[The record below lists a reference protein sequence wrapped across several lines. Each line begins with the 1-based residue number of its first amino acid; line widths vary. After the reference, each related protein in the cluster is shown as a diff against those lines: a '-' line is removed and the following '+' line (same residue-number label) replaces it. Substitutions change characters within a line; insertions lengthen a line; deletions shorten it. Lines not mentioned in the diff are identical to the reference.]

1 MPIRSLQITPLAWKG
16 RMSEIEQS
24 IRQFA
29 LQNAVLHDGRAEAK
43 NVINKV
49 IGKHPDIKKEMGKW
63 VPAINR
69 IVAEVNSMEPGAQ
82 RAELESTAPELLA
95 KKEAST
101 EPKLRPLDVKE
112 GQQVVMRLA
121 PFPSGAPHIGNLR
134 SFILNDEYVK
144 RYQGKLLLI
153 YDDTIGSDEKAV
165 LLESYD
171 LIQEAMR
178 WLGIEFHEVHYKS
191 DRMELYY
198 EWGRRLLENGSAYA
212 CFCDA
217 ETLRKNREAGVECEH
232 RSRPAEEQL
241 RIWEAMLRG
250 EHGEGSVVI
259 RIKTDMRH
267 KNPAFRDRVLFRI
280 SEKIHP
286 RVGNKYHVWPL
297 LEMTW
302 AADDCTL
309 GMTHVIRGKDLM
321 MEDEMEN
328 LVWQKLGLS
337 PGTQF
342 LHFGML
348 RVEDA
353 KISKSKAYREV
364 TSGEYIG
371 WDDPRT
377 WSVQSLRA
385 RGLVPEAIRRFVLD
399 MGMSLADIST
409 PAENMY
415 AYNRSIL
422 DPNAPRSTFLA
433 DPVQVAISSL
443 PGDLRKVRMPVH
455 PEHPEMGAR
464 ILSASDRVLL
474 ARGDFDSL
482 QGREVRLK
490 DFCNVLLDGEQATF
504 VSIEKKD
511 LPRIT
516 WLNALDPDLVKVTVM
531 MVDGELVE
539 GVGEP
544 NLNGMGIPSVVQFE
558 RFGFVSLSGRGA
570 GGDLRAFFAH
580 K

>member
-1 MPIRSLQITPLAWKG
+1 
-16 RMSEIEQS
+16 MSEIEQS

-49 IGKHPDIKKEMGKW
+49 IGKHPDIKREMGKW
-63 VPAINR
+63 VPMINH
-69 IVAEVNSMEPGAQ
+69 IVAMVNSMDQVAQ
-82 RAELESTAPELLA
+82 RSELECLAPELLA
-95 KKEAST
+95 KKEEPS
-101 EPKLRPLDVKE
+101 EPKLRPLEVKE

-144 RYQGKLLLI
+144 RYDGRLLLI

-165 LLESYD
+165 LVESYD
-171 LIQEAMR
+171 LIKDALL
-178 WLGIEFHEVHYKS
+178 WLGIEVHGTYYKS

-198 EWGRRLLENGSAYA
+198 EWGEKLIQAGSAYA
-212 CFCDA
+212 CFCDP
-217 ETLRKNREAGVECEH
+217 EILRGNREKGIECEH
-232 RSRPAEEQL
+232 RSSPAEVNL
-241 RIWEAMLRG
+241 HVWKGMLKG
-250 EHGEGSVVI
+250 EYREGEVAI
-259 RIKTDMRH
+259 RVKTDMKH

-280 SEKIHP
+280 SGKVHP
-286 RVGNKYHVWPL
+286 RVGKKYHVWPL

-302 AADDCTL
+302 AADDHLL
-309 GMTHVIRGKDLM
+309 GVTHVIRGKDLM
-321 MEDEMEN
+321 MEDEMEH
-328 LVWQKLGLS
+328 LIWQKLGLA

-353 KISKSKAYREV
+353 KISKSKAFKEV

-385 RGLVPEAIRRFVLD
+385 RGFVPEAIRRFILD
-399 MGMSLADIST
+399 MGMSLSDITT

-415 AYNRSIL
+415 AYNRSII
-422 DPNAPRSTFLA
+422 DPTSPRSTFLA
-433 DPVQVAISSL
+433 DPVETAIDGL
-443 PGDLRKVRMPVH
+443 PGDLKEVRMPVH
-455 PEHPEMGAR
+455 PEHPEMGVR
-464 ILSASDRVLL
+464 VLSASDRVLL
-474 ARGDFDSL
+474 TKKDYEAL

-490 DFCNVLLDGEQATF
+490 DFCNVILEGSRARFTSTENR
-504 VSIEKKD
+504 D

-516 WLNALDPDLVKVTVM
+516 WLNPSDDGLVGVKVM
-531 MVDGELVE
+531 MEDGELVE
-539 GVGEP
+539 GMGEP
-544 NLNGMGIPSVVQFE
+544 NLRRMPLPSVVQFE
-558 RFGFVSLSGRGA
+558 RFGFVSLSKRDAYGNVTA
-570 GGDLRAFFAH
+570 LFTH